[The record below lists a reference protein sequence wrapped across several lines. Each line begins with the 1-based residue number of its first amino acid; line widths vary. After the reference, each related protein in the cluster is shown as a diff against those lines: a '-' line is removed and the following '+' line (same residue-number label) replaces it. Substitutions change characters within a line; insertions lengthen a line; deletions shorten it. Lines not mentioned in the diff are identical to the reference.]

1 MQVVHLIQ
9 RHAESLCISVNMSMS
24 YLLYLGFV
32 SLFLSV
38 NVTGHKKN
46 ITFKIILISSSKTF

>member
-1 MQVVHLIQ
+1 MQVVHLTQ
-9 RHAESLCISVNMSMS
+9 RHVESLCTSVNMSMS
-24 YLLYLGFV
+24 YLLYLGFI

-46 ITFKIILISSSKTF
+46 IIFKKILISSSKTF